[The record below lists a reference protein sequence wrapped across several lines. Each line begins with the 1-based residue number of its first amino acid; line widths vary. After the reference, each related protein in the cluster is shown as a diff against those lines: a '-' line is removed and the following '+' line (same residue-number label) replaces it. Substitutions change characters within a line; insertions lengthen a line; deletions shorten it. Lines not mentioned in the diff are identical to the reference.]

1 MTKEIAV
8 YGKGGIGKST
18 ISANLSAALAEHA
31 HVLQIGCDPKH
42 DSTRLLTGGRKITP
56 ILDYIRDTGP
66 ADYRMQD
73 ILTQCGYA
81 ALDVEDDVDWF
92 VIEFLESKN
101 PREFLTEVMLEYAR
115 HHENSFLYH
124 VYGRSVQYEDEL
136 IRVMI
141 D

>member
-1 MTKEIAV
+1 MVLIAFLLFFA
-8 YGKGGIGKST
+8 SD
-18 ISANLSAALAEHA
+18 AEMPDEH
-31 HVLQIGCDPKH
+31 
-42 DSTRLLTGGRKITP
+42 RLTVS
-56 ILDYIRDTGP
+56 
-66 ADYRMQD
+66 RMQD
-73 ILTQCGYA
+73 ILAQCGYA